1 MKLFNVIETSYDR
14 YDETIKKYLSNVFG
28 SLGMQYSHS
37 QIFGAV
43 YDGIRGILQ
52 NAMFYIEDALTEQ
65 NIFTATRQKSVYS
78 LAKISGYEAYYGAAA
93 SGTMIGKMLVNNGLQ
108 SNLTKIYV
116 KNGTLVSN
124 KNNGMKYS
132 IILPTDYYVF
142 DITKPLTT
150 HEFKIVQ
157 GYIAKNT
164 FTAVGDKLE
173 TFHIKII
180 YL

>member
-78 LAKISGYEAYYGAAA
+78 LAKISGYEPYYGCAAT
-93 SGTMIGKMLVNNGLQ
+93 GTIIGQIDANVELENKT
-108 SNLTKIYV
+108 TKIFIQNYSRII
-116 KNGTLVSN
+116 NQRTGVS
-124 KNNGMKYS
+124 
-132 IILPTDYYVF
+132 
-142 DITKPLTT
+142 
-150 HEFKIVQ
+150 
-157 GYIAKNT
+157 
-164 FTAVGDKLE
+164 
-173 TFHIKII
+173 
-180 YL
+180 

>member
-78 LAKISGYEAYYGAAA
+78 LAKISGYEPYYGSAAT
-93 SGTMIGKMLVNNGLQ
+93 GNILVNTFVTN
-108 SNLTKIYV
+108 SNV
-116 KNGTLVSN
+116 GNGTSKLFLQ
-124 KNNGMKYS
+124 NGS
-132 IILPTDYYVF
+132 II
-142 DITKPLTT
+142 
-150 HEFKIVQ
+150 
-157 GYIAKNT
+157 KNKSK
-164 FTAVGDKLE
+164 VLYG
-173 TFHIKII
+173 
-180 YL
+180 